1 MKCVAILGDLFLK
14 TNEISLEIKGCPHH
28 HLPSVENSDSNE
40 SLNKNLPSFSSRD
53 RQMRVLDFDNMLVT
67 DQMKSKIPFDFI
79 KSRSTKYFINSVL
92 LLIFQI
98 VNQHV

>member
-28 HLPSVENSDSNE
+28 IPRSENSDFNK
-40 SLNKNLPSFSSRD
+40 SLNSNSPSSTHDKQR
-53 RQMRVLDFDNMLVT
+53 RVLDFDNMLVT

-79 KSRSTKYFINSVL
+79 KSRSTKCFINLVL
-92 LLIFQI
+92 LIIFQI
-98 VNQHV
+98 AIQQV

>member
-14 TNEISLEIKGCPHH
+14 TNEISLEIKGCPHDV
-28 HLPSVENSDSNE
+28 PRVENSDSNG
-40 SLNKNLPSFSSRD
+40 SLNNIPPSSTHD
-53 RQMRVLDFDNMLVT
+53 RQRRVLDFDNMLVT